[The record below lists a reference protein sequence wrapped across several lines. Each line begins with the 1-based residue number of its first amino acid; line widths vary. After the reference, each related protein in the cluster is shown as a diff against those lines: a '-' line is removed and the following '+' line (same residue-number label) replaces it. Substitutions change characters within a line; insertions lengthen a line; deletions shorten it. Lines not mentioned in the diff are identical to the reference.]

1 MSNCYVFFVNT
12 SGYYPTTKLEGGEC
26 MFFLYLQTIHVTFKG
41 KTKIRNLI
49 LCITVILFSVL
60 FRENYREF

>member
-1 MSNCYVFFVNT
+1 
-12 SGYYPTTKLEGGEC
+12 

-49 LCITVILFSVL
+49 LCITVIFLVFCLGGITGSFEESPDPL
-60 FRENYREF
+60 PYQ